1 MMEIKYPD
9 ILLDSLENGHMIID
23 DKFVVSYWNR
33 WLAINTQIPKE
44 DIIGKKLDEFYP
56 DINYSVL
63 YRKIKTALLINTP
76 SFYDTNSSIKFIPMN
91 RNKVTTSSLMLMQ
104 QQVTISPYIVR
115 ENKVMVSIYDISELF
130 EAKISLKKEIEKVN
144 KLNDKL
150 EADKEIIDKN
160 IMMMRTSFDGI
171 ILDVSTFFCQF
182 FEFNK
187 DFLLGKNISIFK
199 QDDGFSVTY
208 KELWETIIN
217 KHCWSGELKLKTI
230 NGEDRWVQ
238 SRITPIINIDG
249 DLLEFSAV
257 YHDITNEKLLEEL
270 YITDPL
276 TKLYNRAHFDE
287 VVNFIVQHQ
296 RKSEVDFALVIADV
310 DHFKSIN
317 DTYGHQIGDDA
328 LVSIANNLKSSLR
341 EDDLIARWGGEEFV
355 IMLKNVTLDEAKS
368 IIEKVRVGVES
379 SRINGNISATVSFGL
394 TKYILGEDIKK
405 TFKRVD
411 DALYEAKRNGRNR
424 VVIKES

>member
-9 ILLDSLENGHMIID
+9 VLLDSLENGHMIID
-23 DKFVVSYWNR
+23 DKFIVSYWNR
-33 WLAINTQIPKE
+33 WLAINTQISKE
-44 DIIGKKLDEFYP
+44 EIIGRKLDEFYP
-56 DINYSVL
+56 NINYKVL
-63 YRKIKTALLINTP
+63 HRKIKTALLINTP
-76 SFYDTNSSIKFIPMN
+76 SFYDTNSNVKFIPMN

-104 QQVTISPYIVR
+104 QQVTISPYIAC

-150 EADKEIIDKN
+150 EADQEIIDKN
-160 IMMMRTSFDGI
+160 IMMMRTSFDGVI
-171 ILDVSTFFCQF
+171 IDVSTFFCQF
-182 FEFNK
+182 FEFKK
-187 DFLLGKNISIFK
+187 DFILGKNISTFK
-199 QDDGFSVTY
+199 QDGGFSTTY

-217 KHCWSGELKLKTI
+217 KKCWSGELKLKTYK
-230 NGEDRWVQ
+230 GEEKWVQ
-238 SRITPIINIDG
+238 SRITPILDSDG
-249 DLLEFSAV
+249 EVLEFSAV

-287 VVNFIVQHQ
+287 VVNFIVKHQ
-296 RKSEVDFALVIADV
+296 RKADTDFVLVITDI

-317 DTYGHQIGDDA
+317 DTYGHQVGDEA
-328 LVSIANNLKSSLR
+328 LISVANTLKDSLR

-355 IMLKNVTLDEAKS
+355 IMLKNVTIDEAKI
-368 IIEKVRVGVES
+368 IIEKVRASVEKNK
-379 SRINGNISATVSFGL
+379 INDTISVTASFGI

-411 DALYEAKRNGRNR
+411 DALYEAKKSGRNR
-424 VVIKES
+424 AILK

>member
-9 ILLDSLENGHMIID
+9 VLLDSLENGHMIID
-23 DKFVVSYWNR
+23 DKFIVSYWNR
-33 WLAINTQIPKE
+33 WLAINTQISKE
-44 DIIGKKLDEFYP
+44 EIIGRKLDEFYP
-56 DINYSVL
+56 NINYKVL
-63 YRKIKTALLINTP
+63 HRKIKTALLINTP
-76 SFYDTNSSIKFIPMN
+76 SFYDTNSNVKFIPMN

-104 QQVTISPYIVR
+104 QQVTISPYIAC

-150 EADKEIIDKN
+150 EADQEIIDKN
-160 IMMMRTSFDGI
+160 IMMMRTSFDGVI
-171 ILDVSTFFCQF
+171 IDVSTFFCQF
-182 FEFNK
+182 FEFKK
-187 DFLLGKNISIFK
+187 DFILGKNISTFK
-199 QDDGFSVTY
+199 QDDGFSTTY

-217 KHCWSGELKLKTI
+217 KKCWSGELKLKTYK
-230 NGEDRWVQ
+230 GEEKWVQ
-238 SRITPIINIDG
+238 SRITPILDSDG
-249 DLLEFSAV
+249 EVLEFSAV

-287 VVNFIVQHQ
+287 VVNFIVKHQ
-296 RKSEVDFALVIADV
+296 RKADTDFVLVITDI

-317 DTYGHQIGDDA
+317 DTYGHQVGDEA
-328 LVSIANNLKSSLR
+328 LISVANTLKDSLR

-355 IMLKNVTLDEAKS
+355 IMLKNVTIDEAKT
-368 IIEKVRVGVES
+368 IIEKVRASVEKNK
-379 SRINGNISATVSFGL
+379 INDTISVTASFGI

-411 DALYEAKRNGRNR
+411 DALYEAKKSGRNR
-424 VVIKES
+424 AILK

>member
-9 ILLDSLENGHMIID
+9 VLLDSLENGHMIID
-23 DKFVVSYWNR
+23 DKFIVSYWNR
-33 WLAINTQIPKE
+33 WLAINTQISKE
-44 DIIGKKLDEFYP
+44 EIIGRKLDEFYP
-56 DINYSVL
+56 NINYKVL
-63 YRKIKTALLINTP
+63 HRKIKTALLINTP
-76 SFYDTNSSIKFIPMN
+76 SFYDTNSNVKFIPMN

-104 QQVTISPYIVR
+104 QQVTISPYIAC

-150 EADKEIIDKN
+150 EADQEIIDRN
-160 IMMMRTSFDGI
+160 IMMMRTSFDGVI
-171 ILDVSTFFCQF
+171 IDVSTFFCQF
-182 FEFNK
+182 FEFKK
-187 DFLLGKNISIFK
+187 DFILGKNISTFK
-199 QDDGFSVTY
+199 QDDGFSTTY

-217 KHCWSGELKLKTI
+217 KKCWSGELKLKTYK
-230 NGEDRWVQ
+230 GEEKWVQ
-238 SRITPIINIDG
+238 SRITPILDSDG
-249 DLLEFSAV
+249 EVLEFSAV

-287 VVNFIVQHQ
+287 VVNFIVKHQ
-296 RKSEVDFALVIADV
+296 RKADTDFVLVITDI

-317 DTYGHQIGDDA
+317 DTYGHQVGDEA
-328 LVSIANNLKSSLR
+328 LISVANTLKDSLR

-355 IMLKNVTLDEAKS
+355 IMLKNVTIDEAKT
-368 IIEKVRVGVES
+368 IIEKVRASVEKNK
-379 SRINGNISATVSFGL
+379 INDTISVTASFGI

-411 DALYEAKRNGRNR
+411 DALYEAKKSGRNR
-424 VVIKES
+424 AILK

>member
-9 ILLDSLENGHMIID
+9 VLLDSLENGHMIID
-23 DKFVVSYWNR
+23 DKFIVSYWNR
-33 WLAINTQIPKE
+33 WLAINTQISKE
-44 DIIGKKLDEFYP
+44 EIIGRKLDEFYP
-56 DINYSVL
+56 NINYKVL
-63 YRKIKTALLINTP
+63 HRKIKTALLINTP
-76 SFYDTNSSIKFIPMN
+76 SFYDTNSNVKFIPMN

-104 QQVTISPYIVR
+104 QQVTISPYIAC

-150 EADKEIIDKN
+150 EADQEIIDRN
-160 IMMMRTSFDGI
+160 IMMMRTSFDGVI
-171 ILDVSTFFCQF
+171 IDVSTFFCQF
-182 FEFNK
+182 FEFKK
-187 DFLLGKNISIFK
+187 DFILGKNISTFK
-199 QDDGFSVTY
+199 QDDGFSTTY

-217 KHCWSGELKLKTI
+217 KKCWSGELKLKTYK
-230 NGEDRWVQ
+230 GEEKWVQ
-238 SRITPIINIDG
+238 SRITPILDSDG
-249 DLLEFSAV
+249 EVLEFSAV

-287 VVNFIVQHQ
+287 VVNFIVKHQ
-296 RKSEVDFALVIADV
+296 RKADTDFVLVITDI

-317 DTYGHQIGDDA
+317 DTYGHQVGDEA
-328 LVSIANNLKSSLR
+328 LISVANTLKDSLR

-355 IMLKNVTLDEAKS
+355 IMLKNVTIDEAKI
-368 IIEKVRVGVES
+368 IIEKVRASVEKNK
-379 SRINGNISATVSFGL
+379 INDTISVTASFGI

-411 DALYEAKRNGRNR
+411 DALYEAKKSGRNR
-424 VVIKES
+424 AILK

>member
-9 ILLDSLENGHMIID
+9 VLLDSLENGHMIID
-23 DKFVVSYWNR
+23 DKFIVSYWNR
-33 WLAINTQIPKE
+33 WLAINTQISKE
-44 DIIGKKLDEFYP
+44 EIIGRKLDEFYP
-56 DINYSVL
+56 NINYKVL
-63 YRKIKTALLINTP
+63 HRKIKTALLINTP
-76 SFYDTNSSIKFIPMN
+76 SFYDTNSNVKFIPMN

-104 QQVTISPYIVR
+104 QQVTISPYIAC

-150 EADKEIIDKN
+150 EADQEIIDKN
-160 IMMMRTSFDGI
+160 IMMMRTSFDGVI
-171 ILDVSTFFCQF
+171 IDVSTFFCQF
-182 FEFNK
+182 FEFKK
-187 DFLLGKNISIFK
+187 DFILGKNISTFK
-199 QDDGFSVTY
+199 QDGGFSTTY

-217 KHCWSGELKLKTI
+217 KKCWSGELKLKTYK
-230 NGEDRWVQ
+230 GEEKWVQ
-238 SRITPIINIDG
+238 SRITPILDSDG
-249 DLLEFSAV
+249 EVLEFSAV

-287 VVNFIVQHQ
+287 VVNFIVKHQ
-296 RKSEVDFALVIADV
+296 RKADTDFVLVITDI

-317 DTYGHQIGDDA
+317 DTYGHQVGDEA
-328 LVSIANNLKSSLR
+328 LISVANTLKDSLR

-355 IMLKNVTLDEAKS
+355 IMLKNVTLDEAKI
-368 IIEKVRVGVES
+368 IIEKVRASVEKNK
-379 SRINGNISATVSFGL
+379 INDTISVTASFGI

-411 DALYEAKRNGRNR
+411 DALYEAKKSGRNR
-424 VVIKES
+424 AILK